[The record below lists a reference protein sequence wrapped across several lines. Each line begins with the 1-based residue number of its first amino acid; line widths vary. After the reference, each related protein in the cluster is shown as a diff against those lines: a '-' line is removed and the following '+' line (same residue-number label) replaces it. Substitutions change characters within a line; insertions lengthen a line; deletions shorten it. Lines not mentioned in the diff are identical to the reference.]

1 MISVLRRPSS
11 RSPNRLVIVLAA
23 IAATAVGAAPASPV
37 LAQTLGDL
45 ECRRV
50 AMLEFEAVEPT
61 MKQILTLGSSPAGMF
76 SLGMF
81 GPAFVTEVSGE
92 GAIAIEPEEVR
103 GTQIGGTPPQRTCR
117 IRARVRITYSRA
129 ALEPDP
135 RPDTTTTTIRRPVS
149 EVLVTD
155 LAYDMTFAGAGDN
168 LELID
173 TELGEL
179 LIQTLALDAKAK
191 NEAVVTREMQ
201 QAIAEKAA
209 LIHRREVEARR
220 AEFEAREAQNRR
232 MQEHYREREEQRQR
246 EEQAS
251 RERVDRAYAE
261 EARRRNAEQQA
272 REQAHERMLRL
283 ERLRGY
289 LASAEDR
296 LSRLTRPN
304 DRADQQR
311 RVDEIRAQIAREE
324 GR

>member
-1 MISVLRRPSS
+1 MISALRSPSP
-11 RSPNRLVIVLAA
+11 RSPNRLVAVLAA
-23 IAATAVGAAPASPV
+23 VAAVATSAAPTSPV
-37 LAQTLGDL
+37 LAQSLGDL

-81 GPAFVTEVSGE
+81 GPVFGTEVSAE
-92 GAIAIEPEEVR
+92 GAIAVEPEEVR
-103 GTQIGGTPPQRTCR
+103 ATQIGGTTPQRNCR
-117 IRARVRITYSRA
+117 IRARVKITYSRA

-135 RPDTTTTTIRRPVS
+135 RPETTTTTIRRPVS
-149 EVLVTD
+149 ESLVTD
-155 LAYDMTFAGAGDN
+155 LAYDMAFAGAGDN

-173 TELGEL
+173 TELGET

-191 NEAVVTREMQ
+191 NAAAVTREMQ

-232 MQEHYREREEQRQR
+232 MQEYYRQLEEQRQR

-272 REQAHERMLRL
+272 REEAHERMLRL

-289 LASAEDR
+289 LAGAEDR

-304 DRADQQR
+304 DRSDQQR

-324 GR
+324 ER

>member
-1 MISVLRRPSS
+1 
-11 RSPNRLVIVLAA
+11 
-23 IAATAVGAAPASPV
+23 
-37 LAQTLGDL
+37 
-45 ECRRV
+45 
-50 AMLEFEAVEPT
+50 
-61 MKQILTLGSSPAGMF
+61 
-76 SLGMF
+76 
-81 GPAFVTEVSGE
+81 
-92 GAIAIEPEEVR
+92 
-103 GTQIGGTPPQRTCR
+103 
-117 IRARVRITYSRA
+117 
-129 ALEPDP
+129 
-135 RPDTTTTTIRRPVS
+135 
-149 EVLVTD
+149 
-155 LAYDMTFAGAGDN
+155 MTFAGAGDN

-191 NEAVVTREMQ
+191 NEAAVTWEMK

-220 AEFEAREAQNRR
+220 AEFEAREVQNRR

-272 REQAHERMLRL
+272 SEQAHERMLRL

-304 DRADQQR
+304 ERADQQR